1 MRKPWLA
8 GLLLVLAVPATAADE
23 DSLRIAITLTNGFKM
38 EGLAL
43 KGVLYEKQVGMRWV
57 TARGPEEL
65 GVGVRVWHLD
75 ATGGFLFLR
84 YRDIKTLRVV
94 RKVSPAEVAE
104 IMERA
109 RQAREEAERRRL
121 AAEEAAAAEAAGE
134 GATPPPAEGAPPEKP
149 AAEGATPPP
158 AAPPEAKAEPG
169 SDEPG
174 KTPPASDP
182 AKKTEPAGETKAD
195 GTTAADKKPADAK
208 PGEQKPEDAKA
219 ADAKPGEQKP
229 GDPKSGEKKTDGA
242 AKPGEKKDGKEEA
255 EEAPKKPVPGI
266 EKLPE
271 AKRALLE
278 KFPPT
283 EGWVPNRVKQIEWR
297 KWSLDLFPNAQEKE
311 FLKVYA
317 DWKTAYDE
325 WKEANPE
332 AAAEAEKALERF
344 DEKDKEK
351 AKGMP
356 GKEEL
361 PSSQGQEPG
370 GKDS

>member
-8 GLLLVLAVPATAADE
+8 GLLLVLAVPATAAEE

-43 KGVLYEKQVGMRWV
+43 KGALYEKQAGMRWV
-57 TARGPEEL
+57 AAKGPEEL

-109 RQAREEAERRRL
+109 RQAREEADRRRR

-134 GATPPPAEGAPPEKP
+134 GAVPAPAEGTPPGGKP
-149 AAEGATPPP
+149 AAEGALP
-158 AAPPEAKAEPG
+158 AVAPPEAKAEPA
-169 SDEPG
+169 PG
-174 KTPPASDP
+174 EADKAAPAPEEAGGKKPEAAP
-182 AKKTEPAGETKAD
+182 APAGEKP
-195 GTTAADKKPADAK
+195 AAEAAPAGEKKPADAK
-208 PGEQKPEDAKA
+208 PGEKKA
-219 ADAKPGEQKP
+219 EGAKP
-229 GDPKSGEKKTDGA
+229 GDPKA
-242 AKPGEKKDGKEEA
+242 AAKKPGEADDDA
-255 EEAPKKPVPGI
+255 DAPPKKPVPGLDQ
-266 EKLPE
+266 LPE

-283 EGWVPNRVKQIEWR
+283 EGWVPNRVKLIEWR

-311 FLKVYA
+311 FLKVYS

-351 AKGMP
+351 PKGKS